1 MNRGKFVVKSLLLL
15 FFIFSQVSIAS
26 ATTTSGVLT
35 DNEIWSGKVYIT
47 GDVVVPEGITL
58 TIKANTV
65 INFTPDKS
73 DYDVKIPVVSGL
85 GADKCNLVIEGNLIV
100 QGDKNKR
107 VVLGSEDKLSW
118 GGIVF
123 KGANI
128 DSIVGYARIMNADIG
143 ILCVDSSFVKLI
155 GNEIVKND
163 VGVMIFGLSSAKLK
177 SNKIQNNYLCGITS
191 GGYSRS
197 TITENII
204 SGNGIG
210 ILFEDSSNP
219 LIFDNKL
226 RENLKD
232 IQDNR
237 EKGEK
242 ND

>member
-1 MNRGKFVVKSLLLL
+1 MSREKFVVKILLLL
-15 FFIFSQVSIAS
+15 FFIFSQVSIAR
-26 ATTTSGVLT
+26 ALTTSGVLT

-47 GDVVVPEGITL
+47 GDVIVPKNVTL

-65 INFTPDKS
+65 INFTPYKS
-73 DYDVKIPVVSGL
+73 DYDAKIPVVSGL
-85 GADKCNLVIEGNLIV
+85 GADKCNLIIEGNLIV
-100 QGDKNKR
+100 QGDKNKK
-107 VVLGSEDKLSW
+107 VVIGNENALSW

-128 DSIVGYARIMNADIG
+128 DSIVEYAVIMNADIG
-143 ILCVDSSFVKLI
+143 VLCIGFSFVKLI

-163 VGVMIFGLSSAKLK
+163 VGVMTFGFSSAKMM
-177 SNKIQNNYLCGITS
+177 SNKIQNNNLCGITS
-191 GGYSRS
+191 GGYSRP

-210 ILFEDSSNP
+210 ILLEDSSNP
-219 LIFDNKL
+219 FISDNKL

-237 EKGEK
+237 ELL
-242 ND
+242 N

>member
-1 MNRGKFVVKSLLLL
+1 MNRGKFAIKILLL
-15 FFIFSQVSIAS
+15 FFIFSQVSIAR
-26 ATTTSGVLT
+26 ALTTSGVLT

-65 INFTPDKS
+65 INFTPYKS

-85 GADKCNLVIEGNLIV
+85 GAEKCNLIIEGNLIV

-107 VVLGSEDKLSW
+107 VVIGSEDKLSW
-118 GGIVF
+118 GGIIF

-128 DSIVGYARIMNADIG
+128 DSIVKYARIMNADIG

-163 VGVMIFGLSSAKLK
+163 VGVMTFGLSSAKMIN
-177 SNKIQNNYLCGITS
+177 NKIQTNNLCGIIS
-191 GGYSRS
+191 GGDSRP
-197 TITENII
+197 TIAENMI

-210 ILFEDSSNP
+210 ILFEDSSKP
-219 LIFDNKL
+219 FIFNNKL
-226 RENLKD
+226 KENLKD

-237 EKGEK
+237 EKS
-242 ND
+242 D